1 MIINEKTQYVSAI
14 DKEVK
19 IITLQNR
26 KHTQVTITNY
36 GGIIMSIKTPDRR
49 GNFAEIALGFDDV
62 ETYLEERYTKNCPYF
77 GAAIG
82 RYANRIKDGEF
93 ELEGTTYKLN
103 QNNGTNSL
111 HGGPNGFHQ
120 KVWEI
125 ETFKEPKRTGVVLKL
140 TSDDMEEG
148 FPGKVNIKM
157 TYTLTFDNELVIDYE
172 ATTDKTTV
180 INLTNHSYF
189 NLSSMQSDILD
200 HLMVLY
206 ADKFTPKDENDIPTG
221 EIIAVNDSPMDFLLP
236 RKIGE
241 RIADVDGRGYDH
253 NYVING
259 PEGDLNIGARLVD
272 ESTGRSLEFYTT
284 EPGLQLY
291 TGNYLDGS
299 LERDGIS
306 FKENYGVCFEAQKFP
321 DSPNQEHF
329 PACVLKPGEKYQQTT
344 VYKFGIAD
352 I

>member
-1 MIINEKTQYVSAI
+1 MIINEKRQFIPALNQEITTV
-14 DKEVK
+14 
-19 IITLQNR
+19 TLQNR

-62 ETYLEERYTKNCPYF
+62 EDYLTEAYKNNCPYF

-82 RYANRIKDGEF
+82 RYANRIKDGQF
-93 ELEGTTYKLN
+93 TLDGNTYKLAC
-103 QNNGTNSL
+103 NNGSNSL
-111 HGGPNGFHQ
+111 HGGPGGFHQ
-120 KVWEI
+120 KVWQLT
-125 ETFKEPKRTGVVLKL
+125 TFKEPKRTGVVLTLK
-140 TSDDMEEG
+140 SEDMEEG
-148 FPGKVNIKM
+148 FPGNLEVKM

-172 ATTDKTTV
+172 ATTDKKTV

-189 NLSSMQSDILD
+189 NLSSMQHNVLD

-206 ADKFTPKDENDIPTG
+206 ADSFTPKDENDIPTG
-221 EIIAVNDSPMDFLLP
+221 EIVPVNNSPMDFLLP

-241 RIADVDGRGYDH
+241 RISDVDGRGYDH

-259 PEGDLNIGARLVD
+259 FEGELNIGARLVD

-284 EPGLQLY
+284 EPGFQVY
-291 TGNYLDGS
+291 SGNYLDGS
-299 LERDGIS
+299 YNRNEIPFKAHYGI
-306 FKENYGVCFEAQKFP
+306 CFEAQKFP
-321 DSPNQEHF
+321 DSPNKANF
-329 PACVLKPGEKYQQTT
+329 PSAELKPGETYQQTT

>member
-1 MIINEKTQYVSAI
+1 MIINEKTQYVPAL

-62 ETYLEERYTKNCPYF
+62 ESYLKEAYINNCPYF
-77 GAAIG
+77 GAAVG
-82 RYANRIKDGEF
+82 RYANRIKNGEF
-93 ELEGTTYKLN
+93 NIDGTSYKLN
-103 QNNGTNSL
+103 KNNGPNSL
-111 HGGPNGFHQ
+111 HGGPNGFHR
-120 KVWEI
+120 KIWEI
-125 ETFKEPKRTGVVLKL
+125 ETFKEPKRTGVILKL

-148 FPGKVNIKM
+148 FPGKVDIKL

-172 ATTDKTTV
+172 AITDKTTV

-189 NLSSMQSDILD
+189 NLSSMQSNVLD
-200 HLMVLY
+200 HMMVLY

-241 RIADVDGRGYDH
+241 RINDVDGRGYDH
-253 NYVING
+253 NFVING
-259 PEGDLNIGARLVD
+259 HEGDLNIGARLVD

-284 EPGLQLY
+284 EPGFQVY

-299 LERDGIS
+299 FERDDIP

-321 DSPNQEHF
+321 DSPNQTHF
-329 PACVLKPGEKYQQTT
+329 PSPLLKPGEKYQQTT

>member
-1 MIINEKTQYVSAI
+1 MIINEKTQFVSALNQ
-14 DKEVK
+14 EVK

-62 ETYLEERYTKNCPYF
+62 DSYLEKKYTEDCPYF
-77 GAAIG
+77 GATIG
-82 RYANRIKDGEF
+82 RYANRIANGKF
-93 ELEGTTYKLN
+93 ELDGKTYKLN
-103 QNNGTNSL
+103 CNNGPNSL
-111 HGGPNGFHQ
+111 HGGPTGFHQ

-148 FPGKVNIKM
+148 FPGKVDIKM

-189 NLSSMQSDILD
+189 NLSSMQNNVLD

-206 ADKFTPKDENDIPTG
+206 ADRFTPKNENDIPTG
-221 EIIAVNDSPMDFLLP
+221 EIIAVHDSPLDFLLP

-253 NYVING
+253 NFIING
-259 PEGDLNIGARLVD
+259 HEGDLNLGARLVD

-284 EPGLQLY
+284 EPGFQVY
-291 TGNYLDGS
+291 SGNYLDGS
-299 LERDGIS
+299 FERDGQQYT
-306 FKENYGVCFEAQKFP
+306 ENYGICFEAQKFP
-321 DSPNQEHF
+321 DSPNQEQF
-329 PACVLKPGEKYQQTT
+329 PSAVLKPGDTYRQTT